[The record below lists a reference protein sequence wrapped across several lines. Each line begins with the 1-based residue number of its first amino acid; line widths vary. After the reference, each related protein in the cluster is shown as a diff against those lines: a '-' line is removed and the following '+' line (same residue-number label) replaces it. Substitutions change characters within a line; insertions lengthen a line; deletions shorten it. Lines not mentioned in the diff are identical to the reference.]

1 MEDLYEPCIYRSP
14 IALSG
19 RSLEKALKTVFL
31 SNTMSLH
38 DTDSSVSNGTGD
50 AGKFERSSSVK
61 TEEKY
66 RLKQF
71 AMSESVSITVLSV
84 FSTPG

>member
-1 MEDLYEPCIYRSP
+1 
-14 IALSG
+14 
-19 RSLEKALKTVFL
+19 
-31 SNTMSLH
+31 MSLH